1 MSYSLL
7 CLHRKK
13 SYMNEVINQ
22 NQKELVEKAG
32 IIYEKD
38 GLQPAASRILALL
51 MVADNPELT
60 FDEIREALNLSK
72 SATSTA
78 INLLITI
85 NRIEYI
91 TNPGERKR
99 YFRLKIGNWKENF
112 MDKIEGLVV
121 INTLFKEILN
131 QRPKNTK
138 EFNKSLA
145 EVISFMEF
153 VQKEI
158 PDIIKRWKA
167 KK

>member
-1 MSYSLL
+1 
-7 CLHRKK
+7 
-13 SYMNEVINQ
+13 MNEVINQ

-99 YFRLKIGNWKENF
+99 YFRLRIGNWKENF

>member
-1 MSYSLL
+1 MSAILS
-7 CLHRKK
+7 
-13 SYMNEVINQ
+13 Q
-22 NQKELVEKAG
+22 GQKELVEKAG
-32 IIYEKD
+32 IFYEKD
-38 GLQPAASRILALL
+38 GLQPAASRILSLL

-78 INLLITI
+78 INLLLTI

-112 MDKIEGLVV
+112 MDKIEGLVLM
-121 INTLFKEILN
+121 NTLFKEILD
-131 QRPKNTK
+131 QRSPKTK
-138 EFNKSLA
+138 EFNNSLA
-145 EVISFMEF
+145 EIISFMEF

-158 PDIIKRWKA
+158 PDIIKKWKA
-167 KK
+167 QK

>member
-1 MSYSLL
+1 MS
-7 CLHRKK
+7 
-13 SYMNEVINQ
+13 ETINQ
-22 NQKELVEKAG
+22 SQKALIEKAG
-32 IIYEKD
+32 IIYEKE

-121 INTLFKEILN
+121 INTLFREILN
-131 QRPKNTK
+131 QRSKNTK

>member
-112 MDKIEGLVV
+112 MDKIEG
-121 INTLFKEILN
+121 
-131 QRPKNTK
+131 
-138 EFNKSLA
+138 
-145 EVISFMEF
+145 
-153 VQKEI
+153 
-158 PDIIKRWKA
+158 
-167 KK
+167 